1 LNFIGQF
8 IQQNKSAG
16 IENPI
21 GVSAHEML

>member
-8 IQQNKSAG
+8 IQQDQSAG
-16 IENPI
+16 VKQPI